1 MELGP
6 RDCSKSMN
14 QPHHRP
20 RNIAYCTDWG
30 RGRGRFAA
38 TLTILLLWS
47 VSLILLEA
55 PTVEGKGVHVTLL
68 APWTETPLLQEGC
81 EMVAA
86 RGAHFVGFYQCM
98 QDVWKRVQA
107 MNSSDGAAKLTQKS
121 QYDILL
127 DMMEQANWPPTQV
140 KLAKMRLAARLYS
153 PVVEAHWQLAR
164 KAKQLIGGCS
174 TEGGPFVLTAGKV
187 ICSEDLLEE
196 TLSAPAPVNE
206 TQDGHEDEAFS
217 LFAEI
222 DQLHPNAK
230 GSRVVILYGV
240 VGEEQT
246 MQLLQVLE
254 RHLHA
259 VRLAFRHLPI
269 SGRMWEHPLHV
280 QGYAVTV
287 DLKNVEYKVIDE
299 KDKNDAGTDANDA
312 NTVEETESI
321 GSVGGFNLTLLTQR
335 YPQLK
340 PQLNAF
346 ASHLVDMI
354 DRDEVKVDFQMWET
368 QYMGIAAAQYVMDAE
383 NEKRLNVLM
392 NLLTKFPL
400 HASKLS
406 KMGAT
411 VKAKMNKKMHEELM
425 EFASVVR
432 SGTSPVF
439 LNGRNLAAEKL
450 NLFSFLQKL
459 DEEEQLLEGV
469 QRVFTSYRLPSANH
483 DGFFSAKTDAL
494 NQAMVSVRRSV
505 HRYIASNGLED
516 GEPVPRIWLPQRSV
530 LWLNNIQRDVN
541 YVYMPA
547 ALEAIL
553 HLNINGVPVIPRKNL
568 IHAVCVVDPTTVAG
582 LQNIFT
588 ILKLEESKQPVRLGI
603 VFADNKWSP
612 ELSVFTRGN
621 DFITDKSLS
630 GVTVIIAATVWELL
644 KGEEHPQDVL
654 EFLSEVVQARS
665 TRGNLEEDEIKVI
678 SSNILTLA
686 GKTTLDNILTD
697 ASFVEYYQDTQI
709 KLREMKLDASPFTL
723 LNGKMFQGNMLH
735 ALRQNFMEEL
745 HYVRGLVQS
754 DALTERDDDDFYE
767 SILRLSGARER
778 YNEAFYSEKFYA
790 DWTSKPVLDFL
801 LHRPFLLPTIRSKKT
816 PLVSSVLTIQSPM
829 GEAALEA
836 LVKTIR
842 NLLQCEDETQKC
854 VNVRFTYVVCDVA
867 KESKRRTMAGD
878 LERLI
883 VRRKGGDD
891 GKQQVQWVYDF
902 LQKIAAQNN
911 TRQLMDPDLY
921 EGLVAEVNF
930 SPEVKKLLDASD
942 EGLDAQLQVQRG
954 IVNGFCAQLE
964 ADSLSTSSL
973 SANGAAAGREK
984 GNKEGAVYYY
994 VNGRRFVYDDSFLEE
1009 DFRTAEE
1016 MEMLLAGAVSE
1027 ALSKVEFTTMSSEL
1041 EPSDLESH
1049 FYASKVAAL
1058 SEVLRRD
1065 AARGSP
1071 MQEENHLPS
1080 TSGLT
1085 SFVVKPANGDTVP
1098 RHTLTVVIDPVA
1110 QQSQFLIS
1118 LCDYVTRSP
1127 LGISCTVHMGAT
1139 EHVSKLMRN
1148 FYQFVSEMELRFD
1161 AVGRVVPPAAVFH
1174 RLPSKHLLTLGIEE
1188 PESWTVF
1195 SLDAKYDLDNIL
1207 LDKLPSSSQYLH
1219 AVYRI
1224 NSILL
1229 TGSARDAEQPNP
1241 SRGLPLLIRST
1252 KTNPEAG
1259 VTRDT
1264 LVMAIMGYFQLQS
1277 SPGVWY
1283 LTVQPGDIAKIFYI
1297 SQVDDIPVNDGA
1309 NKNHH
1314 GRFNYTAGQNIPVV
1328 VSSFTGKFLMLGV
1341 SKTPGHEEV
1350 SIEDVNEAS
1359 ALHVDW
1365 PPKGPIKSKPDR
1377 PTLNIFSVASGHLYE
1392 RFLRMMIH
1400 SVMRTSFD
1408 VHGANTTR
1416 IKFWLIENFLSP
1428 QFKTLVP
1435 LLAKHYGFDVG
1446 FVTYRW
1452 PWWLHKQT
1460 EKQRTIWAYKVLFLD
1475 VLFPLDV
1482 DRVIF
1487 VDADQ
1492 TVLADLHELY
1502 NMDIGNAPTAY
1513 TPFCRKHP
1521 NPATKNFRFWDH
1533 GYWLEHLHGKP
1544 YHISAIYLVDLR
1556 RLRAIAGG
1564 DKYRLVYSRLSSDPN
1579 SLANLD
1585 QDLPNFIQDQV
1596 PIYSLP
1602 EEWLWCET
1610 WCGAESKARAKT
1622 IDLCNNPLTKM
1633 PKLDNARLIIPGWE
1647 ETDTELE
1654 ALSEKLLQQQKQQMS

>member
-1 MELGP
+1 
-6 RDCSKSMN
+6 
-14 QPHHRP
+14 
-20 RNIAYCTDWG
+20 
-30 RGRGRFAA
+30 
-38 TLTILLLWS
+38 
-47 VSLILLEA
+47 
-55 PTVEGKGVHVTLL
+55 
-68 APWTETPLLQEGC
+68 
-81 EMVAA
+81 
-86 RGAHFVGFYQCM
+86 
-98 QDVWKRVQA
+98 
-107 MNSSDGAAKLTQKS
+107 
-121 QYDILL
+121 
-127 DMMEQANWPPTQV
+127 
-140 KLAKMRLAARLYS
+140 
-153 PVVEAHWQLAR
+153 
-164 KAKQLIGGCS
+164 
-174 TEGGPFVLTAGKV
+174 
-187 ICSEDLLEE
+187 
-196 TLSAPAPVNE
+196 
-206 TQDGHEDEAFS
+206 
-217 LFAEI
+217 
-222 DQLHPNAK
+222 
-230 GSRVVILYGV
+230 
-240 VGEEQT
+240 
-246 MQLLQVLE
+246 
-254 RHLHA
+254 
-259 VRLAFRHLPI
+259 
-269 SGRMWEHPLHV
+269 
-280 QGYAVTV
+280 
-287 DLKNVEYKVIDE
+287 
-299 KDKNDAGTDANDA
+299 
-312 NTVEETESI
+312 
-321 GSVGGFNLTLLTQR
+321 
-335 YPQLK
+335 
-340 PQLNAF
+340 
-346 ASHLVDMI
+346 
-354 DRDEVKVDFQMWET
+354 
-368 QYMGIAAAQYVMDAE
+368 
-383 NEKRLNVLM
+383 
-392 NLLTKFPL
+392 
-400 HASKLS
+400 
-406 KMGAT
+406 
-411 VKAKMNKKMHEELM
+411 
-425 EFASVVR
+425 
-432 SGTSPVF
+432 
-439 LNGRNLAAEKL
+439 
-450 NLFSFLQKL
+450 
-459 DEEEQLLEGV
+459 
-469 QRVFTSYRLPSANH
+469 
-483 DGFFSAKTDAL
+483 
-494 NQAMVSVRRSV
+494 
-505 HRYIASNGLED
+505 
-516 GEPVPRIWLPQRSV
+516 
-530 LWLNNIQRDVN
+530 
-541 YVYMPA
+541 
-547 ALEAIL
+547 
-553 HLNINGVPVIPRKNL
+553 
-568 IHAVCVVDPTTVAG
+568 
-582 LQNIFT
+582 
-588 ILKLEESKQPVRLGI
+588 
-603 VFADNKWSP
+603 
-612 ELSVFTRGN
+612 
-621 DFITDKSLS
+621 
-630 GVTVIIAATVWELL
+630 
-644 KGEEHPQDVL
+644 
-654 EFLSEVVQARS
+654 
-665 TRGNLEEDEIKVI
+665 
-678 SSNILTLA
+678 
-686 GKTTLDNILTD
+686 
-697 ASFVEYYQDTQI
+697 
-709 KLREMKLDASPFTL
+709 
-723 LNGKMFQGNMLH
+723 
-735 ALRQNFMEEL
+735 
-745 HYVRGLVQS
+745 
-754 DALTERDDDDFYE
+754 
-767 SILRLSGARER
+767 
-778 YNEAFYSEKFYA
+778 
-790 DWTSKPVLDFL
+790 
-801 LHRPFLLPTIRSKKT
+801 
-816 PLVSSVLTIQSPM
+816 
-829 GEAALEA
+829 
-836 LVKTIR
+836 
-842 NLLQCEDETQKC
+842 
-854 VNVRFTYVVCDVA
+854 
-867 KESKRRTMAGD
+867 
-878 LERLI
+878 
-883 VRRKGGDD
+883 
-891 GKQQVQWVYDF
+891 
-902 LQKIAAQNN
+902 
-911 TRQLMDPDLY
+911 
-921 EGLVAEVNF
+921 
-930 SPEVKKLLDASD
+930 
-942 EGLDAQLQVQRG
+942 
-954 IVNGFCAQLE
+954 
-964 ADSLSTSSL
+964 
-973 SANGAAAGREK
+973 
-984 GNKEGAVYYY
+984 
-994 VNGRRFVYDDSFLEE
+994 
-1009 DFRTAEE
+1009 
-1016 MEMLLAGAVSE
+1016 
-1027 ALSKVEFTTMSSEL
+1027 
-1041 EPSDLESH
+1041 
-1049 FYASKVAAL
+1049 
-1058 SEVLRRD
+1058 
-1065 AARGSP
+1065 
-1071 MQEENHLPS
+1071 ENHLPS

-1127 LGISCTVHMGAT
+1127 LGVSCTVHMGAT
-1139 EHVSKLMRN
+1139 EHASKLMRN

-1297 SQVDDIPVNDGA
+1297 SQVDGIPVNDGA

-1654 ALSEKLLQQQKQQMS
+1654 ALSEKLLQQQKQQIS